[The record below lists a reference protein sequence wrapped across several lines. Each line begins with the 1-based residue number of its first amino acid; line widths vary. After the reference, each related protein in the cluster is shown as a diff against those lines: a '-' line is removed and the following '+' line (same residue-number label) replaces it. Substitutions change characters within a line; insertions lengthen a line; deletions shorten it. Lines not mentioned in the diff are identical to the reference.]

1 MFFLPLTCFF
11 LVTFPRNLAQTFR
24 SDRSTYLQDV
34 FFHSFYTFEATTNFV
49 AEESFVNKYLDT
61 LFGYNFWGLN
71 TVISFSAEFSS
82 FSSIWIMEI
91 ISLKSKARKMLT
103 KQKDFILQR
112 LIGTLS
118 RMSVFTDFFINT
130 ILFYVS

>member
-11 LVTFPRNLAQTFR
+11 LGTFPRNLAQTFR

-71 TVISFSAEFSS
+71 TVLSFSAEFSS
-82 FSSIWIMEI
+82 FSSISNLNLLHHELWKSFHLKAKQGKCLQSKRTLYYRDSLELFLECQFSL
-91 ISLKSKARKMLT
+91 ISL
-103 KQKDFILQR
+103 
-112 LIGTLS
+112 
-118 RMSVFTDFFINT
+118 
-130 ILFYVS
+130 